1 MRLRS
6 IILVLT
12 LLALISI
19 TVSGFYYFF
28 SLTESESLL
37 ARRRA
42 SLHTVTVKNQ
52 LEAFLAG
59 NLKPVRI
66 LAGLPE
72 IQRALSHP
80 GPENLERA
88 NILLD
93 LVRGALEEDVI
104 YLLDQNGV
112 TIASSNRFAIDS
124 FVGEN
129 FSFRPYFQQAVQ
141 GLSANYMAMGM
152 TSKKRGAY
160 SSYPVYAPHEDSP
173 VGVVVIKA
181 SIELMERDILGSS
194 DEGVTLLTGPFGV
207 IFGANR
213 PDWLFTSLHQLS
225 PQEEEALSESRQFG
239 EGPWTWGG
247 SRLLDHERVEDRKG
261 RRYLVYSRELDSQPG
276 WKVIHLQELSQVRE
290 GLFDPLIKTTGLLV
304 FTLCLLAG
312 LTAGYLYRRANTEI
326 QRRTSA
332 ENELRHSEERYRA
345 LYQRTPAMLHS
356 IDHDGRLVSVS
367 DHWCEALGYQPE
379 EVIGQKLT
387 DFLAEDSR
395 QEAQERNQPLFFR
408 TGWLRDVPYQFVKK
422 DGELMDVLLSAIA
435 DYGQEGKIRRS
446 LAVVVDITQRKRAEE
461 QLRLAQEQLSRYSK
475 ELERQVAGRTR
486 ELMSFL
492 AYTPAVIYLK
502 DHQGRYLLVNSRFEA
517 VWGKGLPEVRGKT
530 DQEVFG
536 PQLAARFR
544 GNEELALNSGGP
556 RQFEELIGQDPE
568 PRTYLSVKF
577 PIQAEDGAV
586 SALWS
591 VSLDISEIKAAQA
604 NQRRLSG
611 MILASQE
618 KERTAIAREL
628 HDELGQVLT
637 ALRIDATWLE
647 RRLRGG
653 DQKAAE
659 RASSMCQL
667 IDRTITDVRSI
678 ATRLRPAVLDDL
690 GLVDALEW
698 YTGDFEKRTGIV
710 CRFSQRQ
717 VPLIRGVRA
726 IAAYRVAQEALTN
739 VARHAEA
746 ARVEV
751 SLEITDGWLVL
762 TVSDDG
768 RGFERRPFSGQ
779 GGWGL
784 AGMQERAALAGGELV
799 ITSAPG
805 QGTKVVLRLPLGP
818 SASAPNNGAGGVGA
832 SAGAGGPL

>member
-12 LLALISI
+12 LLVLISI

-28 SLTESESLL
+28 SLSESESLL

-52 LEAFLAG
+52 IESFLAG

-72 IQRALSHP
+72 IQRALSNP
-80 GPENLERA
+80 GPGNLERA
-88 NILLD
+88 NLLLD

-104 YLLDQNGV
+104 YLLDQSGN

-129 FSFRPYFQQAVQ
+129 FSFRPYFQQAMK
-141 GLSANYMAMGM
+141 GLSANYLAMGM
-152 TSKKRGAY
+152 TSRKRGAY
-160 SSYPVYAPHEDSP
+160 SSYPVYAPQEETP

-194 DEGVTLLTGPFGV
+194 DEGATLLTGPFGV

-213 PDWLFTSLHQLS
+213 PDWLFTSMHKLTS
-225 PQEEEALSESRQFG
+225 QEEEALSESRQFG

-247 SRLLDHERVEDRKG
+247 SRVLDNEHVEDRKG

-276 WKVIHLQELSQVRE
+276 WKVIHLQELAQVRE

-312 LTAGYLYRRANTEI
+312 LAAGYLNRRANNEI
-326 QRRTSA
+326 KRRTNA
-332 ENELRHSEERYRA
+332 EMELRHSEERYRS
-345 LYQRTPAMLHS
+345 LYQHTPAMLHS
-356 IDHDGRLVSVS
+356 IDYQGRLVSVS
-367 DHWCEALGYQPE
+367 NHWCEALGYAQE
-379 EVIGQKLT
+379 EVIGQPLT
-387 DFLAEDSR
+387 DFLSPQSR
-395 QEAQERNQPLFFR
+395 QQYHERNQPLFFR
-408 TGWLRDVPYQFVKK
+408 TGWLRDVPYQVVRK
-422 DGELMDVLLSAIA
+422 DGALMDVLLSAIA
-435 DYGQEGKIRRS
+435 EHDPEGKIKRS
-446 LAVVVDITQRKRAEE
+446 LTVMVDITQRKRAEE

-475 ELERQVAGRTR
+475 DLERQVAERTR
-486 ELMSFL
+486 EVMSFL
-492 AYTPAVIYLK
+492 AYTPAVIYMK
-502 DHQGRYLLVNSRFEA
+502 DQEGRYLLVNSRFEA
-517 VWGKGLPEVRGKT
+517 VLGKTLDQVRGLK

-536 PQLAARFR
+536 PGLAEQFGRHEREA
-544 GNEELALNSGGP
+544 LASGGP
-556 RQFEELIGQDPE
+556 RQFEEEIGLE
-568 PRTYLSVKF
+568 PSLRTYLSVKF
-577 PIQAEDGAV
+577 PSQAEDGAV
-586 SALWS
+586 TALWS
-591 VSLDISEIKAAQA
+591 VSLDISDIKAAQE

-637 ALRIDATWLE
+637 ALRIDATWLQ
-647 RRLRGG
+647 RRLHES
-653 DQKAAE
+653 DAKASG
-659 RASSMCQL
+659 RAGSMCDL

-698 YTGDFEKRTGIV
+698 YTGDFEKRTGIA

-717 VPLIRGVRA
+717 VPLVRGEGA

-739 VARHAEA
+739 VARHAQA

-751 SLEITDGWLVL
+751 SLEAREGWLVL
-762 TVSDDG
+762 RVTDDG
-768 RGFERRPFSGQ
+768 RGFERQPFSGQ

-784 AGMQERAALAGGELV
+784 AGMQERAALVGGELT
-799 ITSAPG
+799 ISSAPRR
-805 QGTKVVLRLPLGP
+805 GTTVLLRLPLDD
-818 SASAPNNGAGGVGA
+818 SEGGK
-832 SAGAGGPL
+832 P

>member
-28 SLTESESLL
+28 SLSESESLL

-52 LEAFLAG
+52 IESFLAG

-72 IQRALSHP
+72 IERALTTP
-80 GPENLERA
+80 TPENVERA
-88 NILLD
+88 NLLLD

-104 YLLDQNGV
+104 YLLDQSGT

-124 FVGEN
+124 FMGQN
-129 FSFRPYFQQAVQ
+129 FSFRPYFQQAMQ
-141 GLSANYMAMGM
+141 GLSSNYLAMGM

-160 SSYPVYAPHEDSP
+160 SSYPVYDAPQEESP

-181 SIELMERDILGSS
+181 SIELMEKDILGSS

-213 PDWLFTSLHQLS
+213 PDWLFTSLHKLT
-225 PQEEEALSESRQFG
+225 PQEEETLSESRQFG

-247 SRLLDHERVEDRKG
+247 SRVLDNEQVEDRRG
-261 RRYLVYSRELDSQPG
+261 HRYLVYSRELDSQPG
-276 WKVIHLQELSQVRE
+276 WKVIHLQELEQVRE

-312 LTAGYLYRRANTEI
+312 LTAGYLNRRANTEI
-326 QRRTSA
+326 KRRTNA
-332 ENELRHSEERYRA
+332 EVELRRSEERYRG
-345 LYQRTPAMLHS
+345 LYQHTPAMLHS
-356 IDHDGRLVSVS
+356 IDHQGRLVSVS
-367 DHWCEALGYQPE
+367 NHWCEALGYASE
-379 EVIGQKLT
+379 EVIGQPLT
-387 DFLAEDSR
+387 DFLSPQSR
-395 QEAQERNQPLFFR
+395 QQYHQRNQPLFFR
-408 TGWLRDVPYQFVKK
+408 TGSLRDVPYQFVCK
-422 DGELMDVLLSAIA
+422 DGSLMDVLLSAIA
-435 DYGQEGKIRRS
+435 ERDVDGYIQRS
-446 LAVVVDITQRKRAEE
+446 LAVVVDVTQRKRAEE
-461 QLRLAQEQLSRYSK
+461 QLRLAQEQLSLYSK
-475 ELERQVAGRTR
+475 DLERQVAERTR
-486 ELMSFL
+486 EVMSFL
-492 AYTPAVIYLK
+492 AYTPALIYMK
-502 DHQGRYLLVNSRFEA
+502 DREGRYLLVNSRFEA
-517 VWGKGLPEVRGKT
+517 VLGQTLAQVKGRR
-530 DQEVFG
+530 DQDIFG
-536 PQLAARFR
+536 PDLATQFLGHEQQA
-544 GNEELALNSGGP
+544 LASGGP
-556 RQFEELIGQDPE
+556 RQFEEVIGLGQSQ
-568 PRTYLSVKF
+568 RTYLSVKF
-577 PIQAEDGAV
+577 PSQAEDGTV
-586 SALWS
+586 TALWS
-591 VSLDISEIKAAQA
+591 VSLDISEIKAAQD

-611 MILASQE
+611 MILVSQE

-637 ALRIDATWLE
+637 ALRIDATWLQ
-647 RRLRGG
+647 RRLRES
-653 DQKAAE
+653 DAKASE
-659 RASSMCQL
+659 RAGSICDL

-698 YTGDFEKRTGIV
+698 YAGDFEKRTGIA

-717 VPLIRGVRA
+717 VPLIRGARA

-739 VARHAEA
+739 VARHARA
-746 ARVEV
+746 GQVAV
-751 SLEITDGWLVL
+751 SLEEREGWLVL
-762 TVSDDG
+762 GVTDDG

-784 AGMQERAALAGGELV
+784 AGMQERAVLVGGELT
-799 ITSAPG
+799 ITSSPG
-805 QGTKVVLRLPLGP
+805 RGTTVLLRLPL
-818 SASAPNNGAGGVGA
+818 ADDEGGKT
-832 SAGAGGPL
+832 

>member
-12 LLALISI
+12 LLALIFI
-19 TVSGFYYFF
+19 TISGAYYFF
-28 SLTESESLL
+28 TLSESESLL

-52 LEAFLAG
+52 IEAFLAG

-72 IQRALSHP
+72 IQRALNTP
-80 GPENLERA
+80 NPENLERA
-88 NILLD
+88 NLLLD

-104 YLLDQNGV
+104 YLLDQSGN

-129 FSFRPYFQQAVQ
+129 FSFRPYFQQAMQ
-141 GLSANYMAMGM
+141 GLSANYLAMGL

-160 SSYPVYAPHEDSP
+160 SSYPVYAPQEETP

-194 DEGVTLLTGPFGV
+194 GEGVTLLTGPFGV

-213 PDWLFTSLHQLS
+213 PDWLFTSLEPLS

-239 EGPWTWGG
+239 QGPWTWGG
-247 SRLLDHERVEDRKG
+247 GRVLDSERVEDRQG
-261 RRYLVYSRELDSQPG
+261 RRYLVYSRQLDTQPG
-276 WKVIHLQELSQVRE
+276 WKVIHLQELEQVRE

-304 FTLCLLAG
+304 ATLCLLAG
-312 LTAGYLYRRANTEI
+312 LTAGYLNRRANTEI
-326 QRRTSA
+326 GRRTTA
-332 ENELRHSEERYRA
+332 ERELRRSEERYRN
-345 LYQRTPAMLHS
+345 LYQHTPAMLHS
-356 IDHDGRLVSVS
+356 IDYQGRLVSVS
-367 DHWCEALGYQPE
+367 DHWCEALGYDSQ
-379 EVIGQKLT
+379 EVIGQPLT
-387 DFLAEDSR
+387 DFLSPQSR
-395 QEAQERNQPLFFR
+395 QQYQERNQPLFFR
-408 TGWLRDVPYQFVKK
+408 TGWLRDVPYQFVRQ
-422 DGELMDVLLSAIA
+422 DGVLMDVLLSAIA
-435 DYGQEGKIRRS
+435 ERDAEGKIVRS

-461 QLRLAQEQLSRYSK
+461 QLQLAQEQLSRYSK
-475 ELERQVAGRTR
+475 DLERQVAERTR
-486 ELMSFL
+486 EVMSFL
-492 AYTPAVIYLK
+492 AYTPAVIYMK
-502 DHQGRYLLVNSRFEA
+502 DQQGRYLLVNSRFEA
-517 VWGKGLPEVRGKT
+517 VLGQSLQQVRGRR
-530 DQEVFG
+530 DDEVFG
-536 PQLAARFR
+536 PRLARQFARH
-544 GNEELALNSGGP
+544 EEEALASRGP
-556 RQFEELIGQDPE
+556 RQFEEEIGQGKS

-586 SALWS
+586 TALWS
-591 VSLDISEIKAAQA
+591 VSLDISEIKAAQE
-604 NQRRLSG
+604 NQRQLSG

-637 ALRIDATWLE
+637 ALRIDATWLH
-647 RRLRGG
+647 RRLT
-653 DQKAAE
+653 DSDAKASE
-659 RASSMCQL
+659 RAKSMCDL

-690 GLVDALEW
+690 GLVDALDW
-698 YTGDFEKRTGIV
+698 YTSDFEKRTGIA

-717 VPLIRGVRA
+717 VPLIRGVHA

-739 VARHAEA
+739 VARHAQA
-746 ARVEV
+746 TQVEV
-751 SLEITDGWLVL
+751 SLEVRQGWLALKVA
-762 TVSDDG
+762 DDG
-768 RGFERRPFSGQ
+768 RGFQRQPFSGR

-784 AGMQERAALAGGELV
+784 AGMQERAALAGGQLD

-805 QGTKVVLRLPLGP
+805 RGTTVLLRLP
-818 SASAPNNGAGGVGA
+818 SASASNNGSGGAVA
-832 SAGAGGPL
+832 PAGAGDSR

>member
-28 SLTESESLL
+28 SLSESESLL

-42 SLHTVTVKNQ
+42 SLYTVTVKNQ
-52 LEAFLAG
+52 IEAFLAG

-72 IQRALSHP
+72 IQRALTHP
-80 GPENLERA
+80 GPETLERA
-88 NILLD
+88 NLLLD

-104 YLLDQNGV
+104 YLLDQSGT

-129 FSFRPYFQQAVQ
+129 FSFRPYFLQAMK
-141 GLSANYMAMGM
+141 GLASNYLAMGM

-160 SSYPVYAPHEDSP
+160 SSYPVYAPQDETP

-181 SIELMERDILGSS
+181 SIELMEKDILGSS
-194 DEGVTLLTGPFGV
+194 DEGVTLLAGPFGV

-213 PDWLFTSLHQLS
+213 PDWLFTSLNPLTTE
-225 PQEEEALSESRQFG
+225 EEEALSESRQFG

-247 SRLLDHERVEDRKG
+247 SRVLDNEQVVDRRGK
-261 RRYLVYSRELDSQPG
+261 RYLVYSRELDSQPG
-276 WKVIHLQELSQVRE
+276 WKVIHLQELEQVRE

-304 FTLCLLAG
+304 VSLCLLAG
-312 LTAGYLYRRANTEI
+312 LAAGYLNRRANNEI

-332 ENELRHSEERYRA
+332 EVELRRSEERYRN
-345 LYQRTPAMLHS
+345 LYQHTPGMLHS
-356 IDHDGRLVSVS
+356 IDHQGRLVSVS
-367 DHWCEALGYQPE
+367 DHWCEALGYAPE
-379 EVIGQKLT
+379 EVIGQPLT
-387 DFLAEDSR
+387 DFLSPQSR
-395 QEAQERNQPLFFR
+395 QQYHQRNQPLFFR
-408 TGWLRDVPYQFVKK
+408 TGWLRDVPYQLVRK
-422 DGELMDVLLSAIA
+422 DGALMDVLLSAIA
-435 DYGQEGKIRRS
+435 ERDAQGYIQRS

-475 ELERQVAGRTR
+475 DLERQVAERTR
-486 ELMSFL
+486 EVMSFL
-492 AYTPAVIYLK
+492 AYTPAVVYMK
-502 DHQGRYLLVNSRFEA
+502 DQERRYLLVNSRFEA
-517 VWGKGLPEVRGKT
+517 VLAKSLEQVKGRR
-530 DQEVFG
+530 DAEVFDPG
-536 PQLAARFR
+536 LAEQFDRHEREA
-544 GNEELALNSGGP
+544 LASGGP
-556 RQFEELIGQDPE
+556 RQFEEVIGQDGA

-577 PIQAEDGAV
+577 PIQAEDGGV
-586 SALWS
+586 VALWS
-591 VSLDISEIKAAQA
+591 VSLDISEIKQAQED
-604 NQRRLSG
+604 QRRLSG

-637 ALRIDATWLE
+637 ALRIDAAWLQ
-647 RRLRGG
+647 RRLGESDG
-653 DQKAAE
+653 KASE
-659 RASSMCQL
+659 RAGSMCDL

-698 YTGDFEKRTGIV
+698 YTGDFEKRTGIL
-710 CRFSQRQ
+710 CRFLLRQ

-746 ARVEV
+746 SAVEV
-751 SLEITDGWLVL
+751 SLEVRGGWLAL
-762 TVSDDG
+762 KVSDDG
-768 RGFERRPFSGQ
+768 RGFERQPFSGQ

-784 AGMQERAALAGGELV
+784 AGMQERAALAGGELA
-799 ITSAPG
+799 ISSAPG
-805 QGTKVVLRLPLGP
+805 RGTTVLLRLPL
-818 SASAPNNGAGGVGA
+818 
-832 SAGAGGPL
+832 AGAEGDKP